1 MCYVM
6 PPRTLPALLF
16 NFHYVPHHC
25 RVCRRRC
32 WTNLPSHG
40 MSAAGA
46 AAAAAADEED
56 EEDEEEGGREEG
68 RGRRRI
74 CPSNRHSAVERRVAS
89 SPPSPSP
96 PPSHSKS
103 LVTLSPFRPSVR
115 PSLAGAAANPGFQFS
130 SSADEDGAT
139 GASRWFPGSPQRA
152 WG

>member
-6 PPRTLPALLF
+6 PPRALPALLF

-40 MSAAGA
+40 MSAAAA

-56 EEDEEEGGREEG
+56 EEDEEEGGREGEEDLSVKPSF
-68 RGRRRI
+68 GRRTAGGQLT
-74 CPSNRHSAVERRVAS
+74 SVAAAAAVALKISCYTVA
-89 SPPSPSP
+89 
-96 PPSHSKS
+96 
-103 LVTLSPFRPSVR
+103 VPSVR

-139 GASRWFPGSPQRA
+139 GASRWFPGSPQRV